1 MTFRLMKKITTL
13 LAIFLIVNST
23 FAIDVYDEISSA
35 IRSGDA
41 KQLATFF
48 GPTIDLTII
57 NREDI
62 YSKAQAEQVIKDFF
76 SKNIPKTFTILHTG
90 SSPEGT
96 LYAIGNLIA
105 TNGKVFRTSF
115 YIKSSGGKNILQ
127 ELRIETE

>member
-1 MTFRLMKKITTL
+1 MKKITTIL
-13 LAIFLIVNST
+13 TFILIVNST
-23 FAIDVYDEISSA
+23 FAIDVFDEIAFA

-48 GPTIDLTII
+48 GPTIDLTIL

-76 SKNIPKTFTILHTG
+76 SKNSPKTFTILHTG

-105 TNGKVFRTSF
+105 SNGKIFRTSF
-115 YIKSSGGKNILQ
+115 YVKSSGGKNLLQ